1 MKNEYQNIK
10 MWRTTLSNLRM
21 IYALTGEKMV
31 EILDRLVKTELKK
44 IQAKRAKD
52 DSSDVD

>member
-1 MKNEYQNIK
+1 MKNEYQNVK